1 MKALTP
7 PRLLAAAAAACFVL
21 PSCQRNTEAKA
32 DSEWWRLEA
41 ERVEVA
47 HQVELFE
54 LRLSKQKSG
63 DQGFAA
69 LEAEV
74 EAGDARRRDLT
85 LVRDGIRQDLERS
98 REAVEVAK
106 SEWMRATRAAVT
118 GREFAK
124 FTGARGRTYQ
134 NAVITR
140 VTDVGVEFRHAT
152 GTARLAA
159 ADLTP
164 AQHELFGLDAEI
176 AGEAIRQ
183 EEEAALAYGSWIDE
197 QVAVAEAVEK
207 EEEERVALA
216 AASNPPRVTP
226 SVAATLEE
234 SSSRSRLS
242 EPPRSFGRSSGP
254 VWYSSS
260 SYYYRPY
267 YRSYSAYCRPYAST
281 RYRPSASVFYDPCT
295 GGAPARVNAT
305 PTYRAPVKTWSF
317 RARPSGSNTPVNS
330 GARSSVIT
338 P

>member
-7 PRLLAAAAAACFVL
+7 PRLLAATAAACFVL

-54 LRLSKQKSG
+54 LRLSKQKTG

-69 LEAEV
+69 LQAEV
-74 EAGDARRRDLT
+74 EAGDTMRRELM
-85 LVRDGIRQDLERS
+85 LQRDGLRQDIERTT
-98 REAVEVAK
+98 EAVEVAK
-106 SEWMRATRAAVT
+106 SDWMRATRAAAT

-124 FTGARGRTYQ
+124 FTGARGRTYE

-183 EEEAALAYGSWIDE
+183 ERETAIAYGSWVDE
-197 QVAVAEAVEK
+197 KVAAAEAVQK
-207 EEEERVALA
+207 EEDERI
-216 AASNPPRVTP
+216 ASAEASEASRATP
-226 SVAATLEE
+226 SVSVSPEE
-234 SSSRSRLS
+234 TSSRSRLH
-242 EPPRSFGRSSGP
+242 EPPRSFGRSSGTT
-254 VWYSSS
+254 WYSGS
-260 SYYYRPY
+260 YYRPY
-267 YRSYSAYCRPYAST
+267 SRSYTGYYQPYAVP
-281 RYRPSASVFYDPCT
+281 RYRPSPSVLYDPST
-295 GGAPARVNAT
+295 GGAPSRVNV
-305 PTYRAPVKTWSF
+305 PPPYRAPNKTWVQPRSSGTYT
-317 RARPSGSNTPVNS
+317 PMNSGST
-330 GARSSVIT
+330 SSVTT